1 MAHQRRRPARFRLP
15 QILILVFVAVLALL
29 GGASRADEIAQTAVR
44 LAAITMIAILVAV
57 PDRPLDRAVVPP
69 LIGLAVAAV
78 LIAVQLLPLPYAWW
92 TAMPGRDL
100 YREAT
105 ELAGLPGAWRPWSL
119 SPDRTWNALL
129 GLVVPLAMLLILG
142 RLRQGER
149 LALAPVILLVVAL
162 SAGAMM
168 LQMTGILSIS
178 PYFRTGNEAAV
189 GLFANRNHQAL
200 LLAIGLPLAANWA
213 TENQLSSVAPALRLW
228 IALACIAVFM
238 ILIPATG
245 SRTGL
250 VLGGI
255 GLFMAGVIAW
265 EPGREALGR
274 IRSRRRRR
282 QVTTAAAIGA
292 AALMIVAFS
301 FSRAV
306 GVQRLLKLDVVADTR
321 SRLLPRV
328 LEMAETFFP
337 FGSGYGTF
345 DPRFEDLSG
354 LTS

>member
-1 MAHQRRRPARFRLP
+1 
-15 QILILVFVAVLALL
+15 
-29 GGASRADEIAQTAVR
+29 
-44 LAAITMIAILVAV
+44 
-57 PDRPLDRAVVPP
+57 
-69 LIGLAVAAV
+69 
-78 LIAVQLLPLPYAWW
+78 
-92 TAMPGRDL
+92 
-100 YREAT
+100 
-105 ELAGLPGAWRPWSL
+105 
-119 SPDRTWNALL
+119 
-129 GLVVPLAMLLILG
+129 MLLILG

-274 IRSRRRRR
+274 IGSRRRRR

-345 DPRFEDLSG
+345 DPAFRRFERLDALAVLARRAATAWRGPGDRTTTRIARLSSVLILLVLVASAVDYPLRTPLG
-354 LTS
+354 MALLALFATWLSQRVEAPATGAPAADEPLTGAPAERRHALPS